1 MKALLI
7 AATILGVQ
15 VFLLGGYQL
24 VSITTRS
31 WKSALKLLAWLAA
44 SVSASVFLTLFAFGL
59 VKSACHECL
68 TAPSAVVCPH
78 SNHAFDWEL
87 QSKRVGGFIQARQF
101 AGCFFYWMENTTGG
115 D

>member
-7 AATILGVQ
+7 AAIVVAVQ
-15 VFLLGGYQL
+15 IFVFGGYQL
-24 VSITTRS
+24 VIRMMRS
-31 WKSALKLLAWLAA
+31 WRSAINLLAWFAG
-44 SVSASVFLTLFAFGL
+44 SVFLALFAFGL

-87 QSKRVGGFIQARQF
+87 QSKRVGGVMQERHF
-101 AGCFFYWMENTTGG
+101 AGCYFYWHENTTGG
-115 D
+115 N